1 MENAK
6 KPLPGQGERVAVT
19 LRLPSALKETL
30 HREAVE
36 HGISFN
42 AYVLL
47 LVNKGRQAGR
57 E

>member
-1 MENAK
+1 MENTK

-19 LRLPSALKETL
+19 LRLPSALKEAL

-47 LVNKGRQAGR
+47 LINKGHPAGR

>member
-1 MENAK
+1 MEDTK
-6 KPLPGQGERVAVT
+6 KPPPGQGERVAVT
-19 LRLPSALKETL
+19 LRLPDDLKEAL

-47 LVNKGRQAGR
+47 LINKGHQAGR